1 MVDLYFAQIENNPS
15 FLKSEDSALE
25 YIQNVFNKEG
35 KDNFT
40 YRRNLKE
47 ILEMNKTNLKRL
59 LNYQNVEFFLWDLFN
74 NPSDETK
81 QEFSAKILKK
91 YYTFL
96 ENETILNTSSDKND
110 RRSLEGII
118 QLLDLKIDSFNG
130 EAPFQFNSFSK
141 IDDILF
147 Y

>member
-1 MVDLYFAQIENNPS
+1 
-15 FLKSEDSALE
+15 
-25 YIQNVFNKEG
+25 
-35 KDNFT
+35 
-40 YRRNLKE
+40 
-47 ILEMNKTNLKRL
+47 MNKTNLKRL